1 MTNVLENAQM
11 NIRESAKYLEM
22 QREKIEVL
30 CEPQRVI
37 ELNLTIKMDN
47 GVNKT
52 FKAFRSQHN
61 NACGPYKGG
70 VRYHQNVNID
80 EVKALSIWMSLKCQ
94 IVGIPYGGA
103 KGGICVDPNT
113 LSKNE
118 LERLTRAYV
127 NAIGEYIGID
137 IDIPA
142 PDVNTNGQVM
152 SWIVDEYSKLNSKL
166 ELGVVTGKPVELG
179 GSLGRIEATGLGVVE
194 VTKKYL
200 EKLSI
205 QKKEAKIAIQGFGNV
220 GSNASRIYFEE
231 GVKIVSV
238 AGHNKDYE
246 FAIYDENGIDIPELI
261 EFRKRE
267 KDISKFN
274 GCKIIGMDEFWSLEV
289 DCMVPAALEDQI
301 HKDNADKIR
310 AKFIVEAANGPV
322 TYEADRILESKG
334 IVVIPDVLA
343 NSGGVIVSYF
353 EWIQNR
359 TQDYWD
365 KEKVLN
371 KEINKINESFENI
384 WNFKKDNN
392 IPTLRKAAYAFS
404 IDKIVKTMELRG
416 WI

>member
-334 IVVIPDVLA
+334 IEVIPDVLA